1 MEIIDIALA
10 RFQQKYSCAQA
21 VFSALAERRA
31 IDKELALRV
40 AAGFGGGI
48 ARSAQTCGCVTGA
61 VMAIGLE
68 QSSVSP
74 EENKAGYERT
84 YETAQRLMRE
94 FADRNG
100 SICCRDLLGCNI
112 GTAEGLQE
120 ARQNNL
126 FQKRC
131 TKFVRDAVEIVDQI
145 VAARAQ

>member
-1 MEIIDIALA
+1 MEIVDIALT

-31 IDKELALRV
+31 IDRELALRV

-68 QSSVSP
+68 QPSVSP
-74 EENKAGYERT
+74 EENKGGYEKT
-84 YETAQRLMRE
+84 YESAQKLMRE
-94 FADRNG
+94 FAGRNG
-100 SICCRDLLGCNI
+100 SICCRDLLGCDI
-112 GTAEGLQE
+112 GTPEGLQE
-120 ARQNNL
+120 ARRDGL
-126 FQKRC
+126 FQTRC

-145 VAARAQ
+145 VAAKA